1 MSTRGEIGADLLKDL
16 QLMSTQL
23 QLQQQHV
30 KLIQDV
36 AFKSTD
42 NPDMLAM
49 LHKSLRGLQCSQ
61 LLNHR
66 AFEVGFEYTYVLE
79 LEDAKFYVGTSAN
92 LSNRLYNHF
101 TGDGAVWTRKHAPL
115 RVVEVVTGGKER
127 EKEKT
132 LQWMKDKGYENVRGY
147 SWVTL
152 RLDGPPRELTQISS

>member
-1 MSTRGEIGADLLKDL
+1 MNNTDLLRDL

-42 NPDMLAM
+42 NPNMLIM

-66 AFEVGFEYTYVLE
+66 AFEAGTEYVYVLE
-79 LEDAKFYVGTSAN
+79 LEDAKY
-92 LSNRLYNHF
+92 
-101 TGDGAVWTRKHAPL
+101 
-115 RVVEVVTGGKER
+115 
-127 EKEKT
+127 
-132 LQWMKDKGYENVRGY
+132 
-147 SWVTL
+147 
-152 RLDGPPRELTQISS
+152 